1 MTITVDSLISIIV
14 PVYGVEKYLRQC
26 VDSVL
31 AQTYSN
37 WELILVDDGSPDTC
51 PQICDEYSAADPR
64 IRVIHQSNGGL
75 SVARNTGI
83 ASSQGKYITFIDS
96 DDKIAP
102 SYLEVLLHI
111 ITDYCVD
118 VACVAFTVKD
128 DFSNSNFDVKASQYN
143 GIEFS
148 KDLLYQKSLLCTHS
162 ACAKLYRSNL
172 IDSDFFTPD
181 IGYEDLDAFY
191 RIFPKVGKIAY
202 LPIEL
207 YYYRPNPQSYLHR
220 FTPRRADVL
229 DVTDRMVEYFGESGA
244 FPNKDL
250 YKAARDRRMS
260 AHFNIFGLMA
270 ANSYKDKD
278 LEERCWMVIKSERL
292 SSLLNPEV
300 RVKNKLGALISY
312 FGKSALRFISR
323 LIYR

>member
-1 MTITVDSLISIIV
+1 MISIIV

-37 WELILVDDGSPDTC
+37 WELILVDDGSPDAC

-64 IRVIHQSNGGL
+64 IRVIHQSNGGV
-75 SVARNTGI
+75 SVARNSGI
-83 ASSQGKYITFIDS
+83 SHSSGEYIIFIDS
-96 DDKIAP
+96 DDKVHPEYIADLYRMAVDL
-102 SYLEVLLHI
+102 S
-111 ITDYCVD
+111 VD
-118 VACVAFTVKD
+118 VACV
-128 DFSNSNFDVKASQYN
+128 DFISSENSYIKKISSENKV
-143 GIEFS
+143 FS
-148 KDLLYQKSLLCTHS
+148 GVDFCRRILYQNVIGINPSPWGKLIKSEFLTD
-162 ACAKLYRSNL
+162 N
-172 IDSDFFTPD
+172 FFPEG
-181 IGYEDLDAFY
+181 IRYEDLFSISLLFT
-191 RIFPKVGKIAY
+191 RVNRVAY
-202 LPIEL
+202 SPSKL
-207 YYYRPNPQSYLHR
+207 YYYRPNPQSYLHC

-250 YKAARDRRMS
+250 HKAARDRRMS

-270 ANSYKDKD
+270 ANSYKDYD

-312 FGKSALRFISR
+312 FGKPALRFISR